1 MDTSLLGS
9 APIDTAPST
18 PSGIIDPSTPPA
30 STWVAPE
37 WAKGLSVGEDILKEP
52 MFSSVKDMN
61 DVVKGYYHAQKM
73 VGADRVVIP
82 NKNSTQEQW
91 KDYYVKA
98 GLPSALEDYK
108 AELPPSLDNQDFNK
122 SLVAKAYEMNIRPD
136 QLSSVVSE
144 MEKYNDQI
152 VSDYE
157 ASQKQE
163 MIQTSESLKKE
174 WGGDFQRNLANVQKT
189 ISHFGGEDLLASVLD
204 SPLANDGNFLR
215 LINNISAKLNRED
228 TFNQEVTQTFG
239 MSTADAQSKINDM
252 YANSNG
258 PYYDS
263 NSPKHADAV
272 AEMLRYQEILSRQ
285 S

>member
-1 MDTSLLGS
+1 MDESLLGS
-9 APIDTAPST
+9 AVADSAPAVAPGMVN
-18 PSGIIDPSTPPA
+18 PSAPPV
-30 STWVAPE
+30 STWIAPE

-73 VGADRVVIP
+73 VGSDRVVVP

-98 GLPSALEDYK
+98 GLPAGIEDYK

-122 SLVAKAYEMNIRPD
+122 SLIAKAYEMNIRPD

-144 MEKYNDQI
+144 MEKYNDQL

-157 ASQKQE
+157 ASQKQGLVD
-163 MIQTSESLKKE
+163 TSEALKKE
-174 WGGDFQRNLANVQKT
+174 WGGDFQRNLVKVQKT
-189 ISHFGGEDLLASVLD
+189 IEHFGGKEMLESVLG
-204 SPLANDGNFLR
+204 SPLADDGIFLR
-215 LINNISAKLNRED
+215 LINNISSKLNRED
-228 TFNQEVTQTFG
+228 TFSQDVVQTFG
-239 MSTADAQSKINDM
+239 MGSGDAKSKINDM
-252 YANSNG
+252 YANTSG

-263 NSPKHADAV
+263 NSPKHAEAIAD
-272 AEMLRYQEILSRQ
+272 MLRYQEIISRQ